1 MRLLALALLLVAAP
15 AAADPTRPLVVC
27 YPGGTVTARQA
38 EPAIGKLLGVL
49 ERLGG
54 LPAGGFHPQFERD
67 VGACRAA
74 LAARPPLA
82 ILSLGLFLEHREAHH
97 LVPLVR
103 PRIQGRTSEALRV
116 LVRAGTAANLLDLKG
131 KTLTGT
137 PLEEPAFLTRVA
149 FAGVVDPATH
159 FTLKPEKR
167 ALKALR
173 ALDAGEVDAVLV
185 TDAQYAALGAL
196 PFADKLAVVH
206 TTDALPLVGVVADE
220 TQLDAAARARLV
232 AALAGI
238 CADAEGKALCELF
251 GVEAFEPVDAAAYAE
266 AVKRWGTP

>member
-1 MRLLALALLLVAAP
+1 MRLLALAVVLVAAP
-15 AAADPTRPLVVC
+15 AAADITRPLVVC

-38 EPAIGKLLGVL
+38 QPAIGKLLDVL
-49 ERLGG
+49 MRMGG
-54 LPAGGFHPQFERD
+54 LPGGFHPQFERD
-67 VGACRAA
+67 AEGCRAA
-74 LAARPPLA
+74 LGPHPVVA
-82 ILSLGLFLEHREAHH
+82 ILSLGLFLEHRASHH

-103 PRIQGRTSEALRV
+103 PRIQGRTTEALRV
-116 LVRAGTAANLLDLKG
+116 LVRAGTAANLMDLKG
-131 KTLTGT
+131 KTLSGT
-137 PLEEPAFLTRVA
+137 PLEEPAFLARVA

-159 FTLKPEKR
+159 FKLLPEKR

-220 TQLDAAARARLV
+220 TQLDADARARLV

-238 CADAEGKALCELF
+238 CDHAEGKALCELF
-251 GVEAFEPVDAAAYAE
+251 GVEAFEPVDAGAYAE